1 MLDRITINTHSSIRI
16 AAEKTVYIDPFKL
29 DTAPHD
35 ADIIFVT
42 HAHFDHFSPEDIEKI
57 AAPATVCIMPES
69 MYEEAKKAGIA
80 DENLILFQP
89 GMTADIYGIPVEAVP
104 SYNIGKPMHPKKNG
118 WLGYILTIGGQRIY
132 IGGDMDAT
140 PEAEKVKCDIAMLPI
155 GGTYT
160 MNAHEAAALVNRMRP
175 KTVIPTH
182 YGSIV
187 GQKQDEEA
195 FASLVADGIDVVI
208 RL

>member
-1 MLDRITINTHSSIRI
+1 MLGKITVNTHSSIRI
-16 AAEKTVYIDPFKL
+16 ASEKIIYIDPFKL
-29 DTAPHD
+29 EGAPHD

-57 AAPATVCIMPES
+57 AKPETVYVMPES
-69 MYEEAKKAGIA
+69 MQKDAAKAGIA
-80 DENLILFQP
+80 DGNLVMLTPEQKTEIC
-89 GMTADIYGIPVEAVP
+89 GIPVETVP

-118 WLGYILTIGGQRIY
+118 WLGYILTVGTQRIY

-140 PEAEKVKCDIAMLPI
+140 PEAAAVQCDIAMLPI

-160 MNAHEAAALVNRMRP
+160 MNAKEAAALVNEMRP

-187 GQKQDEEA
+187 GLKKDEKT
-195 FASLVADGIDVVI
+195 FLKLVDDGIDVVI
-208 RL
+208 KL

>member
-1 MLDRITINTHSSIRI
+1 MLENITVNTHSSIRI
-16 AAEKTVYIDPFKL
+16 AAEKNVYIDPFKL
-29 DTAPHD
+29 DGTPHD

-42 HAHFDHFSPEDIEKI
+42 HTHFDHFSPEDITKI
-57 AAPATVCIMPES
+57 AKPGTVFVMPES
-69 MYEEAKKAGIA
+69 MKADAEKAGIA
-80 DENLILFQP
+80 GEALVTLLP
-89 GMTADIYGIPVEAVP
+89 EVKADICGIPVETVP

-118 WLGYILTIGGQRIY
+118 WLGYILTVGTQRIY

-140 PEAEKVKCDIAMLPI
+140 PEAAAVKCDIAMLPI

-160 MNAHEAAALVNRMRP
+160 MNAKEAAALVNEMRP
-175 KTVIPTH
+175 GTVIPTH

-187 GQKQDEEA
+187 GLKKDEKT
-195 FASLVADGIDVVI
+195 FTKLVDDGIAVVI

>member
-1 MLDRITINTHSSIRI
+1 MLGKITVNTHSSIRI
-16 AAEKTVYIDPFKL
+16 AAEKIIYIDPFKL
-29 DTAPHD
+29 EVAPHD

-57 AAPATVCIMPES
+57 AKPETVYVMPES
-69 MYEEAKKAGIA
+69 MQKDAAKAGIA
-80 DENLILFQP
+80 DGNLVMLTPEQKTEIC
-89 GMTADIYGIPVEAVP
+89 GIPVETVP

-118 WLGYILTIGGQRIY
+118 WLGYILTVGTQRIY

-140 PEAEKVKCDIAMLPI
+140 PEAAAVQCDIAMLPI

-160 MNAHEAAALVNRMRP
+160 MNAKEAAALVNEMRP

-187 GQKQDEEA
+187 GLKKDEKT
-195 FASLVADGIDVVI
+195 FLKLVDDGIDVVI
-208 RL
+208 KL

>member
-1 MLDRITINTHSSIRI
+1 MLGKITINTHSSIRI
-16 AAEKTVYIDPFKL
+16 AAEKIIYIDPFKL
-29 DTAPHD
+29 ECAPHD

-57 AAPATVCIMPES
+57 AKPETVYVMPES
-69 MYEEAKKAGIA
+69 MQKDAAKAGIA
-80 DENLILFQP
+80 DGNLVMLTPEQKTEIC
-89 GMTADIYGIPVEAVP
+89 GIPVETVP
-104 SYNIGKPMHPKKNG
+104 SYNIGKLMHPKKNG
-118 WLGYILTIGGQRIY
+118 WLGYILTVGTQRIY

-140 PEAEKVKCDIAMLPI
+140 PEASVVQCDIAMHPI

-160 MNAHEAAALVNRMRP
+160 MNAKEAAALVNEMRP

-187 GQKQDEEA
+187 GLKKDEKT
-195 FASLVADGIDVVI
+195 FSKLVDDGIDVVI
-208 RL
+208 KL

>member
-187 GQKQDEEA
+187 GQKEDEEI
-195 FASLVADGIDVVI
+195 FASLVDDGIDVVI